1 MTVPVEILCGPGEPR
16 KLMRSALSYLWPFK
30 LRMRRS
36 KGLFNLPWQEAL
48 IPLGRLL
55 LNGKELQVVERRLVD
70 RASVLSRLRRLT
82 AGLDGNQDQIRYVI
96 VLELWLR
103 NQHK

>member
-1 MTVPVEILCGPGEPR
+1 
-16 KLMRSALSYLWPFK
+16 
-30 LRMRRS
+30 MRRS